1 MSYGEC
7 ILTSLTILG
16 ATIGMF
22 LVVIGVVTLLWL
34 FVASIAAC
42 SRGGRKTL
50 FGCLGILGVL
60 FIISN
65 MTFLGHHYPDGPL
78 SLLSPGLLAVVA
90 VLGILY
96 GQCTKWRILRKLE
109 STDPW

>member
-1 MSYGEC
+1 MS
-7 ILTSLTILG
+7 
-16 ATIGMF
+16 
-22 LVVIGVVTLLWL
+22 
-34 FVASIAAC
+34 VAWC

-65 MTFLGHHYPDGPL
+65 MVFLSNHYPAGPL
-78 SLLSPGLLAVVA
+78 SLLSPGVLAVVA

-96 GQCTKWRILRKLE
+96 GRRTKWRILHKLE